1 MKKAYQTSSLGVP
14 LKHLGVRKFTEMEW
28 DRLMEWYKSRKVKIR
43 WVPVKEEK
51 PPKRTRRKPDV
62 IEKLKQDDIEKIRK
76 FDLETRAQEI
86 VDKEFPSEEISE
98 VKLNNQ
104 E

>member
-1 MKKAYQTSSLGVP
+1 MKKAYQTSPIGVP

-28 DRLMEWYKSRKVKIR
+28 DRLMAWYKSRKVKIR
-43 WVPVKEEK
+43 WVLVKEDK
-51 PPKRTRRKPDV
+51 PPKRRRKEP
-62 IEKLKQDDIEKIRK
+62 
-76 FDLETRAQEI
+76 DLEARAQEI